1 MFTTYRCKYE
11 EESRGL
17 EAEAETEAETEVEAE
32 TEGGAKTEGEPER
45 QWCIHRDME
54 CDPDSCL
61 WYEDGICDGGGPVG
75 PWRLRAWRR

>member
-1 MFTTYRCKYE
+1 MFTAYRCKYE

-17 EAEAETEAETEVEAE
+17 EAEAETEAEAE
-32 TEGGAKTEGEPER
+32 DGAKTGGEPER
-45 QWCIHRDME
+45 QWCIYRDME

>member
-1 MFTTYRCKYE
+1 MFTAYRCKHE
-11 EESRGL
+11 EESRTL
-17 EAEAETEAETEVEAE
+17 EAEAEA
-32 TEGGAKTEGEPER
+32 EGGAKTGCEPER

-75 PWRLRAWRR
+75 PWRLRVWRR

>member
-1 MFTTYRCKYE
+1 MFTAYRCKYE

-17 EAEAETEAETEVEAE
+17 EAEAETEAEA
-32 TEGGAKTEGEPER
+32 EGGAKTEGEPER